1 MMLFNVNPISGKNR
15 KQRIISHL
23 QKAGYKV
30 VCTEYAGHAEKIAR
44 ETEADVVVAVGGDG
58 TVNEVARGIVGTDKI
73 LGIIPRGSGDGLAL
87 HLGISHDFNKAL
99 ETVLGNKVRLMDAA
113 TVNGRFFFSVCGVG
127 IDALVSKRFAD
138 SGKRGLVNYLEQ
150 AVKTWID
157 YVPEKYTINIDGEEW
172 ESEALLITVGNS
184 DQWGNGAKVTP
195 LADSCDGILDI
206 TVAQKFP
213 SIEIPELAYRLMA
226 GNVNKNHHVH
236 CYRGKHIVITRQSEG
251 PAHVDGEWFNTGTKI
266 EIDIIPSAL
275 NVLVP

>member
-1 MMLFNVNPISGKNR
+1 MLFIVNPISGKGS
-15 KQRIISHL
+15 KSEIVSKL
-23 QKAGYKV
+23 ESAGYRV
-30 VCTEYAGHAEKIAR
+30 VCTQYPGEAEVLAR
-44 ETEADVVVAVGGDG
+44 EAKEKRIIAVGGDG

-99 ETVLGNKVRLMDAA
+99 DTAIGENIRLMDAA
-113 TVNGRFFFSVCGVG
+113 KVNGRFFFSVCGVG

-157 YVPEKYTINIDGEEW
+157 YVPEKYTINIDGKEW

-213 SIEIPELAYRLMA
+213 SFEIPELAYRLMA

-251 PAHVDGEWFNTGTKI
+251 PAHVDGEWFNTGTRL

-275 NVLVP
+275 KVLVP

>member
-1 MMLFNVNPISGKNR
+1 
-15 KQRIISHL
+15 
-23 QKAGYKV
+23 
-30 VCTEYAGHAEKIAR
+30 
-44 ETEADVVVAVGGDG
+44 
-58 TVNEVARGIVGTDKI
+58 
-73 LGIIPRGSGDGLAL
+73 
-87 HLGISHDFNKAL
+87 
-99 ETVLGNKVRLMDAA
+99 MDAA
-113 TVNGRFFFSVCGVG
+113 KVNGRFFFSVCGVG

-157 YVPEKYTINIDGEEW
+157 YVPEKYTINIDGKEW

-213 SIEIPELAYRLMA
+213 SFEIPELAYRLMA

-251 PAHVDGEWFNTGTKI
+251 PAHVDGEWFNTGTRL

-275 NVLVP
+275 KVLVP